1 MKNFTKNMEF
11 SVTYLPEFYL
21 SLQKLPKKHAQQVL
35 KKIKTILAIK
45 DPGIFRH
52 IKPLA
57 LPIGKSTHRLKM
69 SKYRIF
75 VRVEGNNFEFHNVI
89 KRGDAYKK

>member
-1 MKNFTKNMEF
+1 MEF
-11 SVTYLPEFYL
+11 SATYLPEFGL
-21 SLQKLPKKHAQQVL
+21 SLQKLPKKHGQHVL

-45 DPGIFRH
+45 DLSVFKH

-57 LPIGKSTHRLKM
+57 LPIGRATHRLKM
-69 SKYRIF
+69 SEYRIF